1 MDGVICPP
9 SEIVETKKI
18 FDLVITPG
26 IRLLNDNLDD
36 QKNVTTPEKAIKMGA
51 KYLVMGRSVKN
62 NLEYI
67 TEELDI

>member
-1 MDGVICPP
+1 M
-9 SEIVETKKI
+9 
-18 FDLVITPG
+18 ITPG

-67 TEELDI
+67 TEELIYSEYFCFSPLEIT

>member
-1 MDGVICPP
+1 M
-9 SEIVETKKI
+9 
-18 FDLVITPG
+18 ITPG